1 MLLPIIVILFKLNV
15 MLLLI
20 HAKKKKI
27 ISLFLCLYEFYL
39 VWYEF
44 IDLFLLLLICIER
57 VAAYKPSEYF

>member
-20 HAKKKKI
+20 HAKKKI

-57 VAAYKPSEYF
+57 VAANKPSEYF

>member
-20 HAKKKKI
+20 HAKKKI
-27 ISLFLCLYEFYL
+27 INLFLCLYEYYL

>member
-1 MLLPIIVILFKLNV
+1 MLLPKIVILFKLNV

-20 HAKKKKI
+20 HAKKKI
-27 ISLFLCLYEFYL
+27 INLFLCLYEYYL

-44 IDLFLLLLICIER
+44 IDLFLLLLFCIER

>member
-57 VAAYKPSEYF
+57 VADYKPSEYF

>member
-20 HAKKKKI
+20 HAKKNKI

-57 VAAYKPSEYF
+57 VAAYKLSEYF

>member
-1 MLLPIIVILFKLNV
+1 MQ
-15 MLLLI
+15 
-20 HAKKKKI
+20 KKKD
-27 ISLFLCLYEFYL
+27 SLFLCLYEFYL

>member
-57 VAAYKPSEYF
+57 VAAYKLSEYF